1 MHSKR
6 FAVTLTFLFLLL
18 PTWSQ
23 AATYSLFA
31 TLDGSQAVPANAS
44 LGTGTGNMTY
54 NDLTRLLS
62 WDISFSG
69 LSSGATASHF
79 HGPAAP
85 GVSAGVQIPIAL
97 GAYSGMTSG
106 NLLGTA
112 TLSLTQES
120 QLLSNLWY
128 INIHT
133 APFPAGEIRGQVQV
147 VPLPAAIWLLGS
159 GILGLA
165 TWIHRRTG

>member
-18 PTWSQ
+18 PTGSQ

-31 TLDGSQAVPANAS
+31 TLDGSHQVPANTS

-54 NDLTRLLS
+54 NDLTKLLS

-69 LSSGATASHF
+69 LSSGATLAHF
-79 HGPAAP
+79 HGPALP
-85 GVSAGVQIPIAL
+85 GANAGPQVTIAL
-97 GAYSGMTSG
+97 GASSGMTSG
-106 NLLGTA
+106 NLIGTT
-112 TLSLTQES
+112 TLSTLQQG

-128 INIHT
+128 VNIHSDLY
-133 APFPAGEIRGQVQV
+133 AGGEIRGQVQA

-165 TWIHRRTG
+165 TWLRRRTA

>member
-1 MHSKR
+1 MNSKR
-6 FAVTLTFLFLLL
+6 FVVTIVFAFLTL
-18 PTWSQ
+18 PTWSH
-23 AATYSLFA
+23 ASTYSLFA
-31 TLDGSQAVPANAS
+31 TLNGSQEVPPNTS
-44 LGTGTGNMTY
+44 LGSGTGNMAYDDVT
-54 NDLTRLLS
+54 NQLS
-62 WDISFSG
+62 WNISFSG

-106 NLLGTA
+106 NLVGLA
-112 TLSLTQES
+112 TLTSTQET

-133 APFPAGEIRGQVQV
+133 NPFPAGEIRGQVQV

-159 GILGLA
+159 GVLGLA
-165 TWIHRRTG
+165 AWIRRRTG